1 MSHPNPSGN
10 GCSLED
16 CLTNL
21 FALTDLCG
29 IKWRRLAS
37 DNGNIEQ
44 LDDPVLVGF
53 SRCISNDILCV
64 WRRVQHDPT
73 QRQPDFNCSKE
84 LWIFWYGDEPENLR
98 QALSPELGL
107 KELES
112 GTWDR
117 DKDKDNGLTYEC
129 RTLLFKA
136 LHNLI
141 ERNLLLKN
149 FVRLGRWYV
158 LPYEHDIGD
167 SGVHLSFCFHYFLHG
182 ESQVCASIE
191 VKLRPPVWK
200 LTNQHISLVQ
210 DNQASIQVILAPYG
224 LSGMLTGVTYPD
236 NEHISPA
243 AKMFEDWSGYYP
255 VKDAA
260 GGGLGFGDSGRE
272 ECSGGLGGY
281 FSNGLSGGGGNSSSS
296 GKVPNMVEVVVGGT
310 RMAYPSCY
318 VLVCEGEEVPG
329 GASVV
334 QPLHQQQPHPHHPH
348 QQTHLQIGVGC
359 RPMGRSVSQ
368 LSPPPSPMDSAPL
381 MLDSGQSQ
389 PVSHGGGLAPQH
401 QINTP
406 GLVGLKA
413 AGLPGSLLGGSM
425 SAASDTLPFINGT
438 KAEVL
443 GYQLAEKV
451 RQDACLNT
459 SPTKRLPE
467 VVHSEDQVPSQSSQ
481 QQSQPPPVGVWN
493 FTDPAGKVNCNCV
506 RHRKK
511 LQGKIL
517 AGKHS
522 KSDKVDKFD
531 RRLSRNSVPFHRRSP
546 QLDDLL
552 QYDVD
557 RMMTQPSSHL
567 QHQQQTP
574 NPAYCPTGNVTTSS
588 SATAAGA
595 SSQGGGGRSST
606 PILAGGAGEVPTMD
620 TPSSAP
626 SPLDE
631 SSAQQPNTNSS
642 SMDPTMPTLS
652 PHPPSKFPSDSGSG
666 KGSGGQGGGLGT
678 TAAAATT
685 TASTGDTNQPLSTP
699 GGTLSGGVVG
709 SVNVTMNGSSGS
721 SSGNVALAATVS
733 GGGGSNNTIATA
745 PTASLTVP
753 GTTNSNLTTSTATSA
768 SITNVNNSSTGTVN
782 GQVDITIKTEDAAVL
797 IAPHGMSGGKNI
809 SNLPPP
815 VVPGPLGMCESPQ
828 FSWRSVTS
836 KTESISHWVNSHQQA
851 DLRLFDT
858 SLKRPSLPTKGSDT
872 DSEQGMDA
880 LYDFDSLND
889 WISLP
894 LKRGRF
900 ESLGDSLSGDLIVA
914 SSSFPSMSRSSIPPS
929 PLPDDP
935 DPYEFSDE
943 ASKDP
948 KTLTTRSRP
957 SRDDMSRPS
966 PLGKMEDDSRPSS
979 RQGTTD
985 IIIKEEVGNDLGQLA
1000 SPLTPGASLTREKDI
1015 RVEGALHDLQQI
1027 FPSDSSSDDDDDV
1040 GAVDSGLG
1048 SRSIDDMRT
1057 SRIANGGLG
1066 IIPPLDLGRMYPTPP
1081 SHETNKSH
1089 SPETMTDVT
1098 TEGILTSGVG
1108 TGAGFHNTVESLVPP
1123 VVEPISSVKC
1133 DVFIPPMVTETVGAA
1148 KYSTVDLPSGRS
1160 SPLPA
1165 LPEYKPNWSFM
1176 MPPMDAQQAQ
1186 RGHYINLPS
1195 VENISSIRTQGS
1207 GIDASPA
1214 IPYSNSQQRTPLSY
1228 ELTSPASNSSS
1239 YLNKTNYSIDNHG
1252 TNSQLPE
1259 ANSLLLNVLLSDSI
1273 LNLYRDHNFDSCT
1286 ICVCNAD
1293 INGSDVSVY
1302 VPDNSKTSSSGFK
1315 CTCAFSAAVN
1325 RRFGFDSGLF
1335 YEDEVEITC
1344 YRHDRYDHRKLP
1356 LTAQTEGPNKT
1367 NGADISDKVEDISL
1381 PVMNHLLSQYGS
1393 PFLSCVGSHHINAL
1407 QMASNLCYQPT
1418 SVDML
1423 QIRDANDVVCQAL
1436 EVARQAM
1443 DHCIS
1448 GRFDDQ
1454 LIRSPA
1460 MHRWPYLR
1468 GSSCIPTNSQDIIS
1482 HLKSLHPIL
1491 QEAIQNKRV
1500 TRLWEN
1506 TYKLQG
1512 PISWKDFHDLAGRG
1526 TEENHEPQPIPQFL
1540 VGHDKDWLS
1549 VSPYSLRFW
1558 DKQFLEPYGRM
1569 RDVLYVVVAPDN
1581 DFILQHVVSFFKEL
1595 STVYETCRL
1604 GRHCAISKPLRDGVL
1619 RVGKQAAAKLMDE
1632 SVEDW
1637 FNLIGDTPLAS
1648 KLKLYAQVCK
1658 HNLGPILCQPNLD
1671 KSMFDQGSSSS
1682 HRAGQFK
1689 MPEPAST
1696 GAARPSTPDNQNLG
1710 SNPSTQGS
1718 QEGDDGKDGQGDGG
1732 SKDGSQGDGSN
1743 EGPGSEDYNPDAP
1756 GIVIY
1761 LVDPFSYGQD
1771 SGLGSISRLAM
1782 VGLLRC
1788 YQQMMLPD
1796 HLANNLS
1803 LQLVPLRTILEH
1815 KETATKL
1822 QTLKSIAF
1830 SVFTSCKWNLSHAIT
1845 GRPLT
1850 GFGPAAAAEHYLKRK
1865 EGDITK
1871 LYSPPFVLAS
1881 TKSRQNQIMEGKCD
1895 QSTVVFCG
1903 YCLSEDQ
1910 RWLLAV
1916 CTDDKGELMEHT
1928 VINIEIPNRNRRK
1941 KASARRPGLQ
1951 RLWDFVLGVVS
1962 LTCLPTRLVIGRFGR
1977 MGHGELKG
1985 WSGLLNKK
1993 NLQTASRRL
2002 KEMCTQCSVLGPSE
2016 VPCILSVCLVS
2027 METHP
2032 SFQVVA
2038 DALKQ
2043 EEKQSSNIPL
2053 QTPRDA
2059 SVTHILVFP
2068 TSATAQ
2074 VNSNP
2079 LQQDVQ
2085 NDFGANLLDVDDV
2098 LTLQDFNPMGEDGLL
2113 FEFFAD
2119 NETPFDANNPS
2130 PPGSPINN
2138 TSRPNYPKLNPLM
2151 GLEPLADPKDLL
2163 QQPLAMGYYISTA
2176 PPGPLPKWFWSACPE
2191 NEFTSPHVFK
2201 SALHIHES
2209 SRHDDLLHKSDNKS
2223 KPHALDSHMTCDVL
2237 RYVLENYNSLSWL
2250 TFDPVLNDRRSC
2262 LPVHLVVLMQL
2273 YHALNAFV

>member
-1 MSHPNPSGN
+1 
-10 GCSLED
+10 
-16 CLTNL
+16 
-21 FALTDLCG
+21 
-29 IKWRRLAS
+29 
-37 DNGNIEQ
+37 
-44 LDDPVLVGF
+44 
-53 SRCISNDILCV
+53 
-64 WRRVQHDPT
+64 
-73 QRQPDFNCSKE
+73 
-84 LWIFWYGDEPENLR
+84 
-98 QALSPELGL
+98 
-107 KELES
+107 
-112 GTWDR
+112 
-117 DKDKDNGLTYEC
+117 
-129 RTLLFKA
+129 
-136 LHNLI
+136 
-141 ERNLLLKN
+141 
-149 FVRLGRWYV
+149 
-158 LPYEHDIGD
+158 
-167 SGVHLSFCFHYFLHG
+167 
-182 ESQVCASIE
+182 
-191 VKLRPPVWK
+191 
-200 LTNQHISLVQ
+200 
-210 DNQASIQVILAPYG
+210 
-224 LSGMLTGVTYPD
+224 MLTGVTYPD
-236 NEHISPA
+236 NEHISSG
-243 AKMFEDWSGYYP
+243 AKMFEDWAGYYP
-255 VKDAA
+255 VKDSSGGASASGVNFGDGA
-260 GGGLGFGDSGRE
+260 GGIGRE
-272 ECSGGLGGY
+272 ECSSGFYGNSGQAGGG
-281 FSNGLSGGGGNSSSS
+281 SGGFIGGTT

-318 VLVCEGEEVPG
+318 VLVCEGDELPG
-329 GASVV
+329 GGSVV
-334 QPLHQQQPHPHHPH
+334 QPLHQQQQQPSQQHPHPTGGQHLLPGLLQQQQHHG
-348 QQTHLQIGVGC
+348 TSHLQLQVGAAGAGGG
-359 RPMGRSVSQ
+359 RLIGRSVSQ
-368 LSPPPSPMDSAPL
+368 LSPPPSPMDSTSLL
-381 MLDSGQSQ
+381 MDTGQSHLPQTGSHQQHPSQ
-389 PVSHGGGLAPQH
+389 PHNL
-401 QINTP
+401 
-406 GLVGLKA
+406 GLKLV
-413 AGLPGSLLGGSM
+413 GLPGSLLGGGGGGGPLGISTP
-425 SAASDTLPFINGT
+425 AIASDSMPFISSS

-459 SPTKRLPE
+459 SPCKRLQE
-467 VVHSEDQVPSQSSQ
+467 VVSNDDQASSQ
-481 QQSQPPPVGVWN
+481 QTQQQTQPAPVGVWN

-511 LQGKIL
+511 LQGKVL
-517 AGKHS
+517 AGKHG
-522 KSDKVDKFD
+522 KSDKVDKSD
-531 RRLSRNSVPFHRRSP
+531 RRLGRNSVPFHRRSP
-546 QLDDLL
+546 QMDDLL

-557 RMMTQPSSHL
+557 RMMTQSSSHQL
-567 QHQQQTP
+567 QQQTS
-574 NPAYCPTGNVTTSS
+574 NPAFCPTGNVTTS
-588 SATAAGA
+588 TAATV
-595 SSQGGGGRSST
+595 SSQGGGRSNT
-606 PILAGGAGEVPTMD
+606 PIMSGGGGDVPTMD

-631 SSAQQPNTNSS
+631 PSAQQPNNNSS

-652 PHPPSKFPSDSGSG
+652 PHPPSKFCSDISTG
-666 KGSGGQGGGLGT
+666 KGTGPGGS
-678 TAAAATT
+678 AAATT
-685 TASTGDTNQPLSTP
+685 TASTGDTNQSSSTP
-699 GGTLSGGVVG
+699 GTTTCGVNNVSASGVVG
-709 SVNVTMNGSSGS
+709 SINVTMNGSSNGNGS
-721 SSGNVALAATVS
+721 VATTMVA
-733 GGGGSNNTIATA
+733 GGGGSSNTTTTATPLTGA
-745 PTASLTVP
+745 NSLAVP
-753 GTTNSNLTTSTATSA
+753 GMANNILSNNNITTSTTTST
-768 SITNVNNSSTGTVN
+768 ITNVNNSSNGTLN
-782 GQVDITIKTEDAAVL
+782 GQVDIAIKTEDPALMSSHGAAGCKSAVPGAA
-797 IAPHGMSGGKNI
+797 I
-809 SNLPPP
+809 LPPP
-815 VVPGPLGMCESPQ
+815 AVPGHVGMCESPQ

-836 KTESISHWVNSHQQA
+836 KTESISHWVNSHQQRHHLLSDRQHQQA
-851 DLRLFDT
+851 DARLFDT
-858 SLKRPSLPTKGSDT
+858 NLKRPSLPTKGSDS

-900 ESLGDSLSGDLIVA
+900 ESLGDTLSGDLIVA
-914 SSSFPSMSRSSIPPS
+914 SSSFPSISRSSIS

-935 DPYEFSDE
+935 DPYEFSEE

-966 PLGKMEDDSRPSS
+966 PLGKMDDDSRPSS
-979 RQGTTD
+979 RQGNTD
-985 IIIKEEVGNDLGQLA
+985 LNIKEEVGNDLGQLA
-1000 SPLTPGASLTREKDI
+1000 SPLTPGGSLTRERDI
-1015 RVEGALHDLQQI
+1015 RVMGTLHDLHQI
-1027 FPSDSSSDDDDDV
+1027 FQSDSSSDDDEDDA
-1040 GAVDSGLG
+1040 GAVDSGHG
-1048 SRSIDDMRT
+1048 SKSTDDLRN

-1098 TEGILTSGVG
+1098 TEGILTSAAG
-1108 TGAGFHNTVESLVPP
+1108 TGAGFHNTVESLPP
-1123 VVEPISSVKC
+1123 PAVEPISSVKC

-1186 RGHYINLPS
+1186 RGHYVNLPS

-1344 YRHDRYDHRKLP
+1344 HRHDRYDHRKLP
-1356 LTAQTEGPNKT
+1356 LTARLEGPNKT
-1367 NGADISDKVEDISL
+1367 NGGDILDKVEDISL

-1393 PFLSCVGSHHINAL
+1393 PFLSCMGSHHINVL
-1407 QMASNLCYQPT
+1407 QMASDMCYQAT

-1423 QIRDANDVVCQAL
+1423 QMRDANDVANQAL

-1448 GRFDDQ
+1448 GQFSEQ
-1454 LIRSPA
+1454 LMRTPA
-1460 MHRWPYLR
+1460 MHKWPFLR
-1468 GSSCIPTNSQDIIS
+1468 GASCIPTNSQDIIS
-1482 HLKSLHPIL
+1482 FLKSLHPIL
-1491 QEAIQNKRV
+1491 QNAIQNKRV
-1500 TRLWEN
+1500 TRSWEN

-1512 PISWKDFHDLAGRG
+1512 PISWKDFHDLAGRDPFLSG

-1549 VSPYSLRFW
+1549 VSPYSIRFW

-1604 GRHCAISKPLRDGVL
+1604 GRHCAINKPLRDGVL

-1632 SVEDW
+1632 PVEDW

-1671 KSMFDQGSSSS
+1671 KTMFDQGSGSS

-1696 GAARPSTPDNQNLG
+1696 GNVGSASARPSTPDSQNLSSSTG
-1710 SNPSTQGS
+1710 SQAS
-1718 QEGDDGKDGQGDGG
+1718 QEGEDGKDGQADSSSKEGTTGDVG
-1732 SKDGSQGDGSN
+1732 N

-1761 LVDPFSYGQD
+1761 LVDPFSYGHEGGD
-1771 SGLGSISRLAM
+1771 AGTGSISRLAM
-1782 VGLLRC
+1782 VGLLKC

-1881 TKSRQNQIMEGKCD
+1881 TKNRQNQIMEGKND

-1951 RLWDFVLGVVS
+1951 KLWDYILGVVS

-1977 MGHGELKG
+1977 MGHGELK
-1985 WSGLLNKK
+1985 
-1993 NLQTASRRL
+1993 
-2002 KEMCTQCSVLGPSE
+2002 
-2016 VPCILSVCLVS
+2016 
-2027 METHP
+2027 
-2032 SFQVVA
+2032 
-2038 DALKQ
+2038 
-2043 EEKQSSNIPL
+2043 
-2053 QTPRDA
+2053 
-2059 SVTHILVFP
+2059 
-2068 TSATAQ
+2068 
-2074 VNSNP
+2074 
-2079 LQQDVQ
+2079 
-2085 NDFGANLLDVDDV
+2085 
-2098 LTLQDFNPMGEDGLL
+2098 
-2113 FEFFAD
+2113 
-2119 NETPFDANNPS
+2119 
-2130 PPGSPINN
+2130 
-2138 TSRPNYPKLNPLM
+2138 
-2151 GLEPLADPKDLL
+2151 
-2163 QQPLAMGYYISTA
+2163 
-2176 PPGPLPKWFWSACPE
+2176 
-2191 NEFTSPHVFK
+2191 
-2201 SALHIHES
+2201 
-2209 SRHDDLLHKSDNKS
+2209 
-2223 KPHALDSHMTCDVL
+2223 
-2237 RYVLENYNSLSWL
+2237 
-2250 TFDPVLNDRRSC
+2250 
-2262 LPVHLVVLMQL
+2262 
-2273 YHALNAFV
+2273 

>member
-37 DNGNIEQ
+37 DNINIEQ

-64 WRRVQHDPT
+64 WRRVQRDPE
-73 QRQPDFNCSKE
+73 QRQPDFVNCGKE

-98 QALSPELGL
+98 QALSPDLGL
-107 KELES
+107 KGF

-158 LPYEHDIGD
+158 LPYEHGSGD
-167 SGVHLSFCFHYFLHG
+167 LGVHLSFCFHYFLHG

-200 LTNQHISLVQ
+200 LTNHHISLVQ
-210 DNQASIQVILAPYG
+210 DNQASIQGEFLILAPHG
-224 LSGMLTGVTYPD
+224 LSGMLTGLTYQD

-243 AKMFEDWSGYYP
+243 AKLFEDWAGYYP
-255 VKDAA
+255 VKDSPGASSA
-260 GGGLGFGDSGRE
+260 TGSGT
-272 ECSGGLGGY
+272 
-281 FSNGLSGGGGNSSSS
+281 N
-296 GKVPNMVEVVVGGT
+296 KVPNMVEVVVGGT

-318 VLVCEGEEVPG
+318 VLVCEGEELPG
-329 GASVV
+329 NGSVV
-334 QPLHQQQPHPHHPH
+334 QPIHQHQQQQQQQPHQLAAPSL
-348 QQTHLQIGVGC
+348 QQQHSHTLQVA
-359 RPMGRSVSQ
+359 RPLGRSVSQ
-368 LSPPPSPMDSAPL
+368 LSPPPSPME
-381 MLDSGQSQ
+381 
-389 PVSHGGGLAPQH
+389 
-401 QINTP
+401 
-406 GLVGLKA
+406 
-413 AGLPGSLLGGSM
+413 PGSLLMDSCQAQQPQHAQPSQPAGFGAKAVGLPALMVGSDSM
-425 SAASDTLPFINGT
+425 PFISSA

-459 SPTKRLPE
+459 AHIKRDE
-467 VVHSEDQVPSQSSQ
+467 QGQ
-481 QQSQPPPVGVWN
+481 QQAQQAPPVGVWN

-511 LQGKIL
+511 LQGKLL
-517 AGKHS
+517 AGKHG

-546 QLDDLL
+546 QMDELL
-552 QYDVD
+552 QFDVD
-557 RMMTQPSSHL
+557 RMMTQPSSQHL
-567 QHQQQTP
+567 QQQQQQQAP
-574 NPAYCPTGNVTTSS
+574 NPAFCPTGSVTTSS
-588 SATAAGA
+588 AVTP
-595 SSQGGGGRSST
+595 SSQGAVRSST
-606 PILAGGAGEVPTMD
+606 PIMSGGVGGEVPTMD

-631 SSAQQPNTNSS
+631 PSAQQPNTNSS

-652 PHPPSKFPSDSGSG
+652 PHPPSN
-666 KGSGGQGGGLGT
+666 
-678 TAAAATT
+678 
-685 TASTGDTNQPLSTP
+685 TG
-699 GGTLSGGVVG
+699 
-709 SVNVTMNGSSGS
+709 
-721 SSGNVALAATVS
+721 AL
-733 GGGGSNNTIATA
+733 
-745 PTASLTVP
+745 
-753 GTTNSNLTTSTATSA
+753 
-768 SITNVNNSSTGTVN
+768 N
-782 GQVDITIKTEDAAVL
+782 GQTDVVVKTEEPGAGCKTLAVL
-797 IAPHGMSGGKNI
+797 G
-809 SNLPPP
+809 
-815 VVPGPLGMCESPQ
+815 PGAAESPQQ

-836 KTESISHWVNSHQQA
+836 KTESISHWVNSHQQRHQPAA
-851 DLRLFDT
+851 DRQHQHAECKLFDT

-880 LYDFDSLND
+880 LYDFDSLNN

-894 LKRGRF
+894 IKKGRF

-914 SSSFPSMSRSSIPPS
+914 SSSFPSHSRSTPILPS
-929 PLPDDP
+929 PSPPHP

-966 PLGKMEDDSRPSS
+966 PLGKMVWSESCFDSL
-979 RQGTTD
+979 T
-985 IIIKEEVGNDLGQLA
+985 LA
-1000 SPLTPGASLTREKDI
+1000 SPLTPGGSLTRERDI
-1015 RVEGALHDLQQI
+1015 QIMGTLHDLQQI
-1027 FPSDSSSDDDDDV
+1027 FPSDSSSDDDNDAGV
-1040 GAVDSGLG
+1040 SFTTFGAKISLALKTFFSDF
-1048 SRSIDDMRT
+1048 
-1057 SRIANGGLG
+1057 IA
-1066 IIPPLDLGRMYPTPP
+1066 PPHWSAAPLDLGRMYPTPP

-1098 TEGILTSGVG
+1098 TEGILTSGPA
-1108 TGAGFHNTVESLVPP
+1108 TGAAFHSTVESQAPLL
-1123 VVEPISSVKC
+1123 VEPISSC

-1165 LPEYKPNWSFM
+1165 LPEYKPNWSLV
-1176 MPPMDAQQAQ
+1176 MPPMDAQHAQ
-1186 RGHYINLPS
+1186 RGHYVNLPS

-1214 IPYSNSQQRTPLSY
+1214 IPYSNSQQRTPLSF

-1315 CTCAFSAAVN
+1315 CTCAFSAAIN

-1335 YEDEVEITC
+1335 YEDEVEITS

-1356 LTAQTEGPNKT
+1356 LTAQPEVASKA
-1367 NGADISDKVEDISL
+1367 NGLDMADRVDDISL
-1381 PVMNHLLSQYGS
+1381 PVMNHLLTQYGS
-1393 PFLSCVGSHHINAL
+1393 PFLSCIGSHHINIL
-1407 QMASNLCYQPT
+1407 QMATDMCYQPT
-1418 SVDML
+1418 SVDLL
-1423 QIRDANDVVCQAL
+1423 QLRDANDVVSQAL
-1436 EVARQAM
+1436 DVARQAM

-1448 GRFDDQ
+1448 GRFDDS
-1454 LIRSPA
+1454 LMRTPA
-1460 MHRWPYLR
+1460 MHKWPYLR
-1468 GSSCIPTNSQDIIS
+1468 GNCIPPNSQDIIAC
-1482 HLKSLHPIL
+1482 LKALHPIL

-1549 VSPYSLRFW
+1549 VSPYNIRFW

-1581 DFILQHVVSFFKEL
+1581 EFILQHVVSFFKEL

-1604 GRHCAISKPLRDGVL
+1604 GRHCAISKPLRDGIL
-1619 RVGKQAAAKLMDE
+1619 RVGKQAAVKLMDE
-1632 SVEDW
+1632 PVEDW

-1671 KSMFDQGSSSS
+1671 KSMFEQGSGSS

-1689 MPEPAST
+1689 MPEPAAT
-1696 GAARPSTPDNQNLG
+1696 GGLGSGSARPSTPDSQMNG
-1710 SNPSTQGS
+1710 S
-1718 QEGDDGKDGQGDGG
+1718 
-1732 SKDGSQGDGSN
+1732 SKDGSHGDGI
-1743 EGPGSEDYNPDAP
+1743 EGLSSEDYNPDAP

-1761 LVDPFSYGQD
+1761 LVDPFSYGQEGGD
-1771 SGLGSISRLAM
+1771 AGAGSISRLAM

-1796 HLANNLS
+1796 HLASNLS

-1865 EGDITK
+1865 EVGGYSGS

-1881 TKSRQNQIMEGKCD
+1881 TKNRQNQIMEGKSD

-1951 RLWDFVLGVVS
+1951 KLWDYILGVVS

-1985 WSGLLNKK
+1985 WSSLLNKK
-1993 NLQTASRRL
+1993 NLQTATRRL
-2002 KEMCTQCSVLGPSE
+2002 KDMCTQCSVLGPSE
-2016 VPCILSVCLVS
+2016 VPCVLSVCLVS

-2032 SFQVVA
+2032 SFQVIV
-2038 DALKQ
+2038 DAMKQ
-2043 EEKQSSNIPL
+2043 EEKQSSSIPL

-2079 LQQDVQ
+2079 LQQDPQ
-2085 NDFGANLLDVDDV
+2085 NDFGGNLLDDV
-2098 LTLQDFNPMGEDGLL
+2098 LQDFNSMGEDNL
-2113 FEFFAD
+2113 FFDIFGD
-2119 NETPFDANNPS
+2119 NENAFDANNAS

-2138 TSRPNYPKLNPLM
+2138 ASRQNSHKINPLIS
-2151 GLEPLADPKDLL
+2151 LEQLSDPKDLL

-2209 SRHDDLLHKSDNKS
+2209 NRHDDLLHKSDNKN

-2262 LPVHLVVLMQL
+2262 LPVHIVVLMQL